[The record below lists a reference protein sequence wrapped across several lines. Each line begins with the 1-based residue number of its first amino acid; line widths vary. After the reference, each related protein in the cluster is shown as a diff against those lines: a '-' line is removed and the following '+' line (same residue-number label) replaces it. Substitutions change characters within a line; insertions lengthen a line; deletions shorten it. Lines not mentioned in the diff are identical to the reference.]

1 MVGRRAIAL
10 ALAAGFIL
18 AAPAAAQTVTVY
30 SSLPLQGADRP
41 HGVAIVRGIRLAL
54 AESGG
59 RAGQF
64 DVRYVSLDDSTAPA
78 GAWTPLATSRNARR
92 AAADHNTIAYIGDF
106 NSGASAISIPIL
118 AERPIAQISPSNTA
132 NGLTVHEPAAGRGE
146 PRKYYP
152 LDIRN
157 YVRLVP
163 RATYEGGAVSALMGR
178 RGCRRAAL
186 VSDAEVYGESIAYG
200 IRRFARRHGVRLVV
214 RSRLDSDAPS
224 LARLARRI
232 RASRARCVA
241 FAGITINGAVELF
254 RRVHRVMPRAL
265 FFGGAGIAESGF
277 TDPREGGVPARIG
290 RRTRVVT
297 QELAPDAYPPAGRAF
312 FDRYARRYGGR
323 AVDPWAI
330 YGYESMR
337 LVLDGVAALGPLGSD
352 RSALISQLFAT
363 RDRDSVL
370 GRYSFDANGDTS
382 LVELGAY
389 RVTRGG
395 LRFVSVV
402 RPLG

>member
-1 MVGRRAIAL
+1 MVGRRVIAL

-30 SSLPLQGADRP
+30 SGLPLHGRDRP

-59 RAGQF
+59 RAGDF
-64 DVRYVSLDDSTAPA
+64 GVRYVSLDDSTARA
-78 GAWTPLATSRNARR
+78 GLWTPEATSRVARR
-92 AAADHNTIAYIGDF
+92 AAADGSTIAYIGDF
-106 NSGASAISIPIL
+106 NSAASAISIPIL
-118 AERPIAQISPSNTA
+118 AEVPIAQVSPTNTA

-163 RATYEGGAVSALMGR
+163 RDTYEGAAVAALMGR

-200 IRRFARRHGVRLVV
+200 IRRFARRHGVRLVL

-224 LARLARRI
+224 FAQLVRGI
-232 RASRARCVA
+232 RARGARCIA
-241 FAGITINGAVELF
+241 FAGITRNGAVSLLTGL
-254 RRVHRVMPRAL
+254 HRALPRARL
-265 FFGGAGIAESGF
+265 FGGSGI
-277 TDPREGGVPARIG
+277 TDARLPAAVR
-290 RRTRVVT
+290 RRTLVVT
-297 QELAPDAYPPAGRAF
+297 EGLAPSAYPPAGRAF
-312 FDRYARRYGGR
+312 FQRFVDRYGRDARDVY
-323 AVDPWAI
+323 AI
-330 YGYESMR
+330 YGYEAMR
-337 LVLDGVAALGPLGSD
+337 LVLDSVAALGPRGSD
-352 RSALISQLFAT
+352 RSAVIAQLFAT

-370 GRYSFDANGDTS
+370 GRYSFDGNGDTS

-389 RVTRGG
+389 RLTRRGS